1 MTIPRTLLTATLS
14 ATRSVLLLCDEDW
27 RIVESFTPSIEDVF
41 DRAVPGTRLPES
53 MEARL
58 RASPDAD
65 VEVVLDGAR
74 GPQWYLVSRLPPDPN
89 ARPAHQHVLMVRDI
103 TRQKRQ
109 ELSLV
114 NDAEFSQRLIDS
126 LPGLVFLFRPD
137 GQLLLWNAGL
147 EEATGYRREEVAQHS
162 VLDYFHEQARDTV
175 REQIDHVLRHGQGQN
190 EGLLRHRTGSLQP
203 VYFRTRLFAYR
214 GQTCLLGVGTDMSP
228 FKEAAARLEES
239 ERRFRAIFEQ
249 IPNIA
254 VQGYNRHREVIY
266 WNPASESLYGYRHE
280 EALGRKL
287 EDLIIPEP
295 MREAVVGFITGWANG
310 GPAIPAAELD
320 LQRKDGS
327 VAPVFSSHVMIRNT
341 RNELEMYCLD
351 VDLSE
356 LRHTQR
362 QLHLTDTMFRD
373 IRAGI
378 MITGPD
384 NLIITLNPA
393 FTEILGYSAEEVV
406 GKEPRMFASGRHDGA
421 FFHELWQTLQSTG
434 VWQGEIWNRH
444 HNGTLVPL
452 WMSIS
457 AVREGTGD
465 ASHYV
470 AIFTDI
476 GQHGLVENPSGL
488 PALHDRLTGLPDR
501 ALAADRLARTLA
513 HGERASAALMVLDLD
528 QFTQVNERFGH
539 AFGDRLLQ
547 AAVARV
553 QDCIGHTAT
562 LSRREGDA
570 FILVL
575 PDVRHHG
582 EVSAIAENIIV
593 RMAEPISLDEQTL
606 VSSFSIG
613 IALHPENGRDFDELL
628 AGADIALRHA
638 KVSGRNTYR
647 FLTDGMNT
655 AARERLQLQ
664 NELRAGMQQGE
675 LLLHFQPQIDMISG
689 LIVGAEALVR
699 WNSPTRGTVSPARF
713 IPVAEESGLI
723 VPLGEWVLREACR
736 QAQQWRAQGLPD
748 LTVAVNMST
757 VQFQHGDPVES
768 VSRALIET
776 GLPAGCLELELTES
790 MLAEDSGQ
798 LLTSLQR
805 LKALGLQLA
814 IDDFGTGH
822 SNLAYLKKFPIDKL
836 KIDQSFV
843 RDIGN
848 DADDSAVLRAV
859 IQLGASLQLSTI
871 AEGVETAT
879 QLEYLRSQGCSQ
891 VQGYLMGRPMTAEA
905 FAALMRESLG
915 VLKAATA

>member
-1 MTIPRTLLTATLS
+1 MTIPRTLLNATLS
-14 ATRSVLLLCDEDW
+14 ATRSVLLLCDDDW

-58 RASPDAD
+58 RASPETD

-74 GPQWYLVSRLPPDPN
+74 GPQWYQVTRLPPDPS

-147 EEATGYRREEVAQHS
+147 EEATGYRREEIAQYS
-162 VLDYFHEQARDTV
+162 VLDYFHDQARETV

-190 EGLLRHRTGSLQP
+190 EGLLRHRGGSLQP

-254 VQGYNRHREVIY
+254 VQGYNRQREVIY
-266 WNPASESLYGYRHE
+266 WNPASHALYGYRRE

-295 MREAVVGFITGWANG
+295 MREDVVRFITGWTNG
-310 GPAIPAAELD
+310 GPAIPASELD

-356 LRHTQR
+356 LRRTQR

-378 MITGPD
+378 MITDPD
-384 NLIITLNPA
+384 NRIITLNPA
-393 FTEILGYSAEEVV
+393 FTDILGYGVEEVA
-406 GKEPRMFASGRHDGA
+406 GEDPRIFASGRHDDA
-421 FFHELWQTLQSTG
+421 FFHGMWQTLQSEG
-434 VWQGEIWNRH
+434 IWQGEIWNRH
-444 HNGTLVPL
+444 RNGESVPL

-457 AVREGTGD
+457 AVREGAAP
-465 ASHYV
+465 ASHYI

-476 GQHGLVENPSGL
+476 SPRSDAQPGLH
-488 PALHDRLTGLPDR
+488 ALHDSLTGLPSR
-501 ALAADRLARTLA
+501 ALASDRLERSLA
-513 HGERASAALMVLDLD
+513 HGEHSLAALMLLDLD
-528 QFTQVNERFGH
+528 RFAEVNQRLGH
-539 AFGDRLLQ
+539 VFGDRLLQ
-547 AAVARV
+547 AAVARI
-553 QDCIGHTAT
+553 QDCIGHAAT
-562 LSRREGDA
+562 LSRRDGDA
-570 FILVL
+570 FVLVL
-575 PDVRHHG
+575 PDLRHHN
-582 EVSAIAENIIV
+582 EVSAIAESILG
-593 RMAEPISLDEQTL
+593 RMAEPISIDEHIL
-606 VSSFSIG
+606 ISSFSIG
-613 IALHPENGRDFDELL
+613 VALYPEDGRDFDELL
-628 AGADIALRHA
+628 ASADTALRRA
-638 KVSGRNTYR
+638 KDAGRNTYR
-647 FLTDGMNT
+647 FLADSMN
-655 AARERLQLQ
+655 ADARERLSLQ
-664 NELRAGMQQGE
+664 NELRAGMRRGE
-675 LLLHFQPQIDMISG
+675 LVLHFQPQIDMISG

-699 WNSPTRGTVSPARF
+699 WDSPEHGLVSPARL
-713 IPVAEESGLI
+713 IPAAEESGLI
-723 VPLGEWVLREACR
+723 IPLGEWVLREACR
-736 QAQQWRAQGLPD
+736 QAQEWRAQGLPD
-748 LTVAVNMST
+748 LTVAVNMSA
-757 VQFQHGDPVES
+757 VQFQHSDPVDT
-768 VSRALIET
+768 VTRVLIET

-798 LLTSLQR
+798 LLASLHR

-843 RDIGN
+843 RDIGT

-859 IQLGASLQLSTI
+859 IQLGSSLQLSTI

-879 QLEYLRSQGCSQ
+879 QLEYLRSHGCSQ

-905 FAALMRESLG
+905 FATLMRESLG
-915 VLKAATA
+915 VLKATA